1 MAAAPSSSN
10 VITTFFTTPTS
21 TANVDIPS
29 VAKATTTKHHSYQ
42 HENLHDDA
50 LQLRHG
56 TRSHSR
62 QPSNGSFLHTNTTK
76 VFLLAHHVSLRH
88 IIILSRRSNLHST
101 QHFHRR
107 LNLRRTMHRRRT
119 ENETCNGSRQHRCQ

>member
-1 MAAAPSSSN
+1 MAA
-10 VITTFFTTPTS
+10 PTS
-21 TANVDIPS
+21 SHHANFKEHVDIPLVS
-29 VAKATTTKHHSYQ
+29 MYLAKATTTTTHYYQ

-62 QPSNGSFLHTNTTK
+62 QPSNGSFLHTNTNTTK
-76 VFLLAHHVSLRH
+76 IFLLAHHHVSLRH
-88 IIILSRRSNLHST
+88 IIILPRRSNLHST

-107 LNLRRTMHRRRT
+107 PNLRRTMHRRRT
-119 ENETCNGSRQHRCQ
+119 ENETCDGSRQHRCQ